1 MGIQKATILNL
12 TTGRSVT
19 VPFNPEEYSLDSSNS
34 FDDKP
39 ADGGGPTVQF
49 ESGGRRTLTMNLFAD
64 STPSRTDVRLQT
76 QPIVGLA
83 EKDSTLN
90 GPPFLLFSW
99 GGFQFRCVLKSI
111 NQRFAQFLP
120 DGTPVRAY
128 LTLTFVESE
137 RPGPSPGAKGAT
149 PGAVHEVAA
158 GENLSRIAAKTG
170 RDPAAWRQ
178 IALLNNIE
186 NPRKLNIGATVKLSL

>member
-12 TTGRSVT
+12 TTGRSVA

-39 ADGGGPTVQF
+39 AEGGGPKVQF
-49 ESGGRRTLTMNLFAD
+49 QSDGLRTLTMNLFAD

-76 QPIVGLA
+76 QPIVSLA
-83 EKDSTLN
+83 EKDPTLN

-128 LTLTFVESE
+128 FTLTFVESE
-137 RPGPSPGAKGAT
+137 RPGPAPAAKGAA
-149 PGAVHEVAA
+149 PQAVHEVAA
-158 GENLSRIAAKTG
+158 GENLSRIAAKNG
-170 RDPAAWRQ
+170 KDPAAWRQ
-178 IALLNNIE
+178 IAALNNIE
-186 NPRKLNIGATVKLSL
+186 NPRNLSAGAIIKLSS